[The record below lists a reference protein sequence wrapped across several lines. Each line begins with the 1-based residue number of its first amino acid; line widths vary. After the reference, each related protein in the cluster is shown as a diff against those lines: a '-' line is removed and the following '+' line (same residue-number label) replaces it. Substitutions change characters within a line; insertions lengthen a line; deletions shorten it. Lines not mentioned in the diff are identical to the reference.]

1 MRSVMDGNVEMCKL
15 LIDNGVLPFI
25 NTPNNVN
32 ISDVIK
38 SYVNINYYI
47 IIINHGYIYTVI
59 YSI

>member
-47 IIINHGYIYTVI
+47 IIINHGYIHSYI
-59 YSI
+59 

>member
-1 MRSVMDGNVEMCKL
+1 MISVQKGDVEMCKL